1 MSSIEHDIISF
12 CYIKKTI
19 FEAEYYGESEQ
30 EGYILLRIAD
40 YINGEYY
47 PLKETKFTNHR
58 DALYFKEWPKDDS
71 DYGVWK
77 WSAVPLYKDGGKE
90 YINSKYVINKLLYPK
105 EIISIEG
112 ITCYDDLLKYL
123 LLENNHIMPIFDDFL
138 LAYEDKNTYHTFYI
152 QKKDYTKKGE
162 SIVLKNN
169 VYSFPQ
175 YEIHKED
182 TFCFELD
189 NKIFKRFYRNTLL
202 DNCKNIYLLYDVNE
216 IIYEKIKEKCKWRYV
231 HTNLALTKNEWHTVQ
246 KYLESISTD
255 DFYMEI
261 ASELHVDLEEAKADV
276 LKCIKGLDGYFE
288 KDNGEAE
295 IFKELIIN
303 NPFFMKNY
311 EKEFKKQ
318 LEGEI
323 TEEEEYLKELD
334 QERET
339 LNNKISVTN
348 NEYIKLT
355 RNIGKLKDEKQEIE
369 LEINNSYQD
378 LHKIE
383 EQKERAKKF
392 GESIEEEIRTKI
404 TQAQNEAT
412 KFIANNIWLNL
423 LNQKSLDETSNQTSN
438 QTKNE
443 DQQDS
448 DQNLKK
454 FIKEGKKTIKTSQV
468 KDYYEQFEIFM
479 DNLNSMGLDSVEGEI
494 FAIYLYS
501 AYITHNNVLLVGPYG
516 YEIASAL
523 SAAIDSQYASRIV
536 CNSRTVDHIDEL
548 INECESEVVVIDG
561 MIANN
566 FEGNIASMLQT
577 DKFLIFTHPYKDDLM
592 LEPFGLFNYLT
603 PIFSDYFIENKIVMN
618 EIFGAVKNPN
628 FSEYQTSYSN
638 VSVGKHKKY
647 WKFNKMIELRNAE
660 IINACTDIEGN
671 TDPQYE
677 FECCYM
683 PFAYISNQ
691 KKQFVEECEK
701 NVGIHYKKIKHY
713 MEIEDE

>member
-1 MSSIEHDIISF
+1 MSSIEQEIISF
-12 CYIKKTI
+12 CYIKKTVI
-19 FEAEYYGESEQ
+19 ESEYYGESDQ
-30 EGYILLRIAD
+30 ERYCLLRIAD
-40 YINGEYY
+40 FTNGEYY
-47 PLKETKFTNHR
+47 PLEETKFSNHR
-58 DALYFKEWPKDDS
+58 STLYFNDWPKDDS
-71 DYGVWK
+71 DYGLWK
-77 WSAVPLYKDGGKE
+77 WSATPHYKGGGNE
-90 YINSKYVINKLLYPK
+90 YIKSRYVVYKSIYPK
-105 EIISIEG
+105 EIISIDG
-112 ITCYDDLLKYL
+112 ITSYDDLLKYL
-123 LLENNHIMPIFDDFL
+123 LSKDNYITPIFDDFL
-138 LAYEDKNTYHTFYI
+138 LAYEDSNTYYAFYI
-152 QKKDYTKKGE
+152 QKNNYTKMEK
-162 SIVLKNN
+162 SIVLNSN
-169 VYSFPQ
+169 IYSLPQ
-175 YEIHKED
+175 YQIHKNEV
-182 TFCFELD
+182 FWFEFD
-189 NKIFKRFYRNTLL
+189 NKISKCFYRKAIM
-202 DNCKNIYLLYDVNE
+202 DSCEKKYLLRDINE
-216 IIYEKIKEKCKWRYV
+216 IIYQKIKGKCEWRYV
-231 HTNLALTKNEWHTVQ
+231 HSNLALTKNEWHILQ
-246 KYLESISTD
+246 KYLESLSTD
-255 DFYMEI
+255 DFYKEI

-423 LNQKSLDETSNQTSN
+423 LNQKSLDETSN

-603 PIFSDYFIENKIVMN
+603 PIFSDYFIENKIVIN

>member
-1 MSSIEHDIISF
+1 MSSIEQEIISF
-12 CYIKKTI
+12 CYIKKTVI
-19 FEAEYYGESEQ
+19 ESEYYGGSDQES
-30 EGYILLRIAD
+30 YCLLRIAD
-40 YINGEYY
+40 FTNGEYY
-47 PLKETKFTNHR
+47 PLEETKFSNHR
-58 DALYFKEWPKDDS
+58 STLYFNDWPKDDS
-71 DYGVWK
+71 DYGLWK
-77 WSAVPLYKDGGKE
+77 WSATPHYKGGGNE
-90 YINSKYVINKLLYPK
+90 YIKSRYVVNKSIYPK
-105 EIISIEG
+105 EIISIDG
-112 ITCYDDLLKYL
+112 ITSYDDLLKYL
-123 LLENNHIMPIFDDFL
+123 LSKDNYITPIFDDFL
-138 LAYEDKNTYHTFYI
+138 LAYEDSNTYYAFYI
-152 QKKDYTKKGE
+152 QKNNYTKMEK
-162 SIVLKNN
+162 SIVLNSN
-169 VYSFPQ
+169 IYSLPQ
-175 YEIHKED
+175 YQIHKNEV
-182 TFCFELD
+182 FWFEFD
-189 NKIFKRFYRNTLL
+189 NKISKCFYRKAKM
-202 DNCKNIYLLYDVNE
+202 DSCEKKYLLRDINE
-216 IIYEKIKEKCKWRYV
+216 IIYQKIKGKCEWRYV
-231 HTNLALTKNEWHTVQ
+231 HSNLALTKNEWHILQ
-246 KYLESISTD
+246 KYLEALSTD

-261 ASELHVDLEEAKADV
+261 ASELHVDLEEAKTYV
-276 LKCIKGLDGYFE
+276 LECIKGLDDYFE
-288 KDNGEAE
+288 KDNEESE

-311 EKEFKKQ
+311 ENDFKKQ
-318 LEGEI
+318 FESKAIAANEH
-323 TEEEEYLKELD
+323 LKQLNK
-334 QERET
+334 ERES
-339 LNNKISVTN
+339 LDKQISVTN

-355 RNIGKLKDEKQEIE
+355 ENISKLKKEKQEIE
-369 LEINNSYQD
+369 LEINKSNQD

-423 LNQKSLDETSNQTSN
+423 LNQKSLDETSN

>member
-1 MSSIEHDIISF
+1 MSSIEQEIISF
-12 CYIKKTI
+12 CYIKKTVI
-19 FEAEYYGESEQ
+19 ESEYYGESDQ
-30 EGYILLRIAD
+30 ESYSLLRIAD
-40 YINGEYY
+40 FTNGEYY
-47 PLKETKFTNHR
+47 PLEETKFSNHR
-58 DALYFKEWPKDDS
+58 RTLYFNDWPKDDS
-71 DYGVWK
+71 DYGLWK
-77 WSAVPLYKDGGKE
+77 WSATPHYKGGGNE
-90 YINSKYVINKLLYPK
+90 YIKSRYVVNMSIYPK
-105 EIISIEG
+105 EIISIDG
-112 ITCYDDLLKYL
+112 ITSYDDLLKYL
-123 LLENNHIMPIFDDFL
+123 LSKDNYITPIFDDFL
-138 LAYEDKNTYHTFYI
+138 LAYEDSNTYYAFYI
-152 QKKDYTKKGE
+152 QKNNYTKMEK
-162 SIVLKNN
+162 SILLNSN
-169 VYSFPQ
+169 IYSLPQ
-175 YEIHKED
+175 YQIHKNEV
-182 TFCFELD
+182 FWFEFD
-189 NKIFKRFYRNTLL
+189 NKISKCFYRKAKM
-202 DNCKNIYLLYDVNE
+202 DSCKKKYLLRDINE
-216 IIYEKIKEKCKWRYV
+216 IIYQKIKGKCEWRYV
-231 HTNLALTKNEWHTVQ
+231 HSNLALTKNEWHILQ
-246 KYLESISTD
+246 KYLEALSTD

-261 ASELHVDLEEAKADV
+261 ASELHVDLEEAKTYV
-276 LKCIKGLDGYFE
+276 LECIKGLDDYFE
-288 KDNGEAE
+288 KDNEESE

-311 EKEFKKQ
+311 ENDFKKKFESKAIAANEHLKQ
-318 LEGEI
+318 LN
-323 TEEEEYLKELD
+323 K
-334 QERET
+334 ERES
-339 LNNKISVTN
+339 LDKQISVTN

-355 RNIGKLKDEKQEIE
+355 ENISKLKKEKQEIE
-369 LEINNSYQD
+369 LEINKSNQD

-423 LNQKSLDETSNQTSN
+423 LNQKSLDETSN

-603 PIFSDYFIENKIVMN
+603 PIFSDYFIENKIVIN